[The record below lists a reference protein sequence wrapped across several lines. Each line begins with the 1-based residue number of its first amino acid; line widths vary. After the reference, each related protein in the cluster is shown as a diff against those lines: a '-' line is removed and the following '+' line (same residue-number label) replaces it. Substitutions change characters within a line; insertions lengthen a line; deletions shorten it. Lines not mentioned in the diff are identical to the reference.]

1 MIKWS
6 RGLAHED
13 QVGSEVWKRQKEKGK
28 RPRLVEIWKYC
39 IALEIILAPGNAG
52 FRIGVL
58 EALCATP
65 NLETESSG
73 LETICLGMIDVKS
86 L

>member
-1 MIKWS
+1 M
-6 RGLAHED
+6 
-13 QVGSEVWKRQKEKGK
+13 
-28 RPRLVEIWKYC
+28 VEIWKNC

-65 NLETESSG
+65 NLKTESSSLG
-73 LETICLGMIDVKS
+73 MICLGVVDVKFI
-86 L
+86 LNGCILPGLKELKD

>member
-1 MIKWS
+1 M
-6 RGLAHED
+6 L
-13 QVGSEVWKRQKEKGK
+13 
-28 RPRLVEIWKYC
+28 EIWKYC

-73 LETICLGMIDVKS
+73 LGTICLGMVDVKS
-86 L
+86 ILNGCILPGLKELKD

>member
-1 MIKWS
+1 M
-6 RGLAHED
+6 
-13 QVGSEVWKRQKEKGK
+13 
-28 RPRLVEIWKYC
+28 EIWKYC

-73 LETICLGMIDVKS
+73 LETICLGMVEDKS
-86 L
+86 I